1 MNQQLWKKAG
11 LRALVGAP
19 LGLAYST
26 MITIIISLARGDG
39 SYYAVVPEMIA
50 DIGSESVAV
59 LIQALCSMLYGA
71 AFAGASVVWD
81 TDWSLA
87 KMTAV
92 HFLICSAATFPI
104 AYLIRWMEHTPGR
117 VLKYF
122 GIFLAIY
129 IAIWIGQYMRMKRN
143 VDAINKSEKPHLT
156 KSPVTG
162 RATGDDHLIS

>member
-1 MNQQLWKKAG
+1 MNKQLWNKA
-11 LRALVGAP
+11 LRRALIGMP
-19 LGLAYST
+19 IGLLIST
-26 MITIIISLARGDG
+26 VITIIHSLNMGDG
-39 SYYAVVPEMIA
+39 HYYAVVPEMIA

-104 AYLIRWMEHTPGR
+104 AYLIRWMEHTPGG

-143 VDAINKSEKPHLT
+143 VDAINKKVKNLT
-156 KSPVTG
+156 
-162 RATGDDHLIS
+162 

>member
-39 SYYAVVPEMIA
+39 NYYAVVPEMIA

-104 AYLIRWMEHTPGR
+104 AYHIRWMEHTPGG

-129 IAIWIGQYMRMKRN
+129 IAIWVGQYMRMKRN
-143 VDAINKSEKPHLT
+143 VDAINKKVKNLT
-156 KSPVTG
+156 
-162 RATGDDHLIS
+162 